1 MTAERRQWPAP
12 DIDPVEASIMV
23 VVYAMKVNKGNDG
36 PIEIEEGL
44 TREVAEG
51 RLFNLADDIM
61 DGVVDTH
68 NAVAKTILGL
78 NPFIGPFG
86 GISYEIELASVRVR
100 TALMEKMPTFKDN
113 AKPTQQ
119 HPAK

>member
-1 MTAERRQWPAP
+1 MTAERRLWPAP

-51 RLFNLADDIM
+51 RFS
-61 DGVVDTH
+61 T
-68 NAVAKTILGL
+68 
-78 NPFIGPFG
+78 
-86 GISYEIELASVRVR
+86 
-100 TALMEKMPTFKDN
+100 
-113 AKPTQQ
+113 
-119 HPAK
+119 